1 MIAQIHE
8 NAPKI
13 ALELF
18 LFIHVKTE
26 THQSEL
32 QMQVSQER
40 AGWDKKI
47 PHKYTRCP
55 VFAGAACLLKMH
67 EKKPR
72 SPSGNPQLPIF
83 LPY

>member
-18 LFIHVKTE
+18 VHSCENRNSSVRTAD
-26 THQSEL
+26 
-32 QMQVSQER
+32 
-40 AGWDKKI
+40 AGEPGKSRMKQKI
-47 PHKYTRCP
+47 PHKCARCP